1 MKKSLIWLLRP
12 GSLLS
17 LSLMVG
23 CALGSLSPM
32 QRTLPPLNSLRAPHR
47 IDPGRQV
54 HNLSN
59 QLNGPNLLGGTSRS
73 LKREVENPENIK
85 AWPLAEHSP
94 RFPLSVRYQLAGD
107 KAMAQKVLAI

>member
-32 QRTLPPLNSLRAPHR
+32 QRNQPPLNSLRSPNPATDPARR
-47 IDPGRQV
+47 IHGLDAFGSPATG
-54 HNLSN
+54 
-59 QLNGPNLLGGTSRS
+59 RS